1 MYKKLHICAKISLSI
16 VLMSVITSCNRQN
29 TAIGTRE
36 GDTKGDK
43 QSLPCQLANSIDKN
57 SSDNSHVSGAIF
69 VDASGSMA
77 GYVNSSGSKYADVI
91 NSLDS
96 IFDPQQT
103 KYFSFDST
111 AKSIN
116 RDTFFESARQ
126 PSFYQGK
133 DSKIDLAIDSEQGH
147 KSSLVVVVTDLEQDK
162 GDVNRI
168 VQKLATYIQKPNSA
182 VGLIG
187 IKSNF
192 NGTVYNL
199 NNSHFSYSK
208 ERPFYLLAI
217 GNEAE
222 VTNLIGKIKKK
233 FEKSA
238 QTLIFRHQLPGDELA
253 YLKVPGA
260 KVESLRGKLSIP
272 QSLQQDIR
280 IERGDQPIELLEI
293 DKRAREP
300 LTGLNYQLQFS
311 EGEDKTVPALSTNR
325 VQVTKVLAYDPK
337 TKKMEENTTA
347 TKALKLN
354 LTQQGKTA
362 TVNVTIDAQDLP
374 VGMYYMTA
382 DLPTTGLMIPNGWK
396 DWHQDINKSRNNDGS
411 KTMGLLDFIDSLGN
425 KVSEQQRIAG
435 RLCFAI
441 QRN

>member
-1 MYKKLHICAKISLSI
+1 
-16 VLMSVITSCNRQN
+16 MSVITSCNRQN

-36 GDTKGDK
+36 GETKGDK
-43 QSLPCQLANSIDKN
+43 QSLPCQLANSIDNK
-57 SSDNSHVSGAIF
+57 STDNNNVSGSIF

-77 GYVNSSGSKYADVI
+77 GYVNSSGSDYASVI

-116 RDTFFESARQ
+116 RDTFFDSARQ
-126 PSFYQGK
+126 PSFYKGK
-133 DSKIDLAIDSEQGH
+133 DSKIDVALDSEQGR
-147 KSSLVVVVTDLEQDK
+147 KSNLLVVVTDLEQDK

-168 VQKLATYIQKPNSA
+168 VQKLASYIQKPNSA
-182 VGLIG
+182 IGLIG

-199 NNSHFSYSK
+199 NNSAFSYSK

-222 VTNLIGKIKKK
+222 VTKLIGKIKTK
-233 FEKSA
+233 FKKSA
-238 QTLIFRHQLPGDELA
+238 QALIFRQQLLDDELV

-260 KVESLRGKLSIP
+260 KVESLRGKLSLP
-272 QSLQQDIR
+272 QSLQQDMR

-300 LTGLNYQLQFS
+300 LSGLSYELNFPAG
-311 EGEDKTVPALSTNR
+311 EGGIVPTIATNR
-325 VQVTKVLAYDPK
+325 LQVNKVLAYDPK

-362 TVNVTIDAQDLP
+362 TVNVTINAQDLP

-382 DLPTTGLMIPNGWK
+382 DLPTAGLKVPEGWNS
-396 DWHQDINKSRNNDGS
+396 WHQDINKSRNNDGS

>member
-1 MYKKLHICAKISLSI
+1 MLI
-16 VLMSVITSCNRQN
+16 SVITSCNRQN
-29 TAIGTRE
+29 TAIGMRE
-36 GDTKGDK
+36 GETKGDK
-43 QSLPCQLANSIDKN
+43 QSLPCQLANSIDKK
-57 SSDNSHVSGAIF
+57 STDNSNVSGSIF

-77 GYVNSSGSKYADVI
+77 GYVNSSGSDYASVI

-116 RDTFFESARQ
+116 RDTFFDSARQ
-126 PSFYQGK
+126 PSFYKGK
-133 DSKIDLAIDSEQGH
+133 DSKIDVALDSEQGR
-147 KSSLVVVVTDLEQDK
+147 KSNLLVVVTDLEQDK

-182 VGLIG
+182 IGLIG

-199 NNSHFSYSK
+199 NNSAFSYSK

-222 VTNLIGKIKKK
+222 VTKLIGKIKTK

-238 QTLIFRHQLPGDELA
+238 QTLIFRQQLPGDELV
-253 YLKVPGA
+253 YLKVPGT
-260 KVESLRGKLSIP
+260 KVESLRGKLSLP
-272 QSLQQDIR
+272 QSLQQDMR
-280 IERGDQPIELLEI
+280 VERGDQPIELLEI

-300 LTGLNYQLQFS
+300 LSGLNYELNFPAG
-311 EGEDKTVPALSTNR
+311 EGGIVPMIATNR
-325 VQVTKVLAYDPK
+325 VQITKVLAYDPK

-347 TKALKLN
+347 IKALKLN

-362 TVNVTIDAQDLP
+362 MVNVTINAQDLP

-382 DLPTTGLMIPNGWK
+382 DLPTAGLTVPEGWK
-396 DWHQDINKSRNNDGS
+396 SWHQDINKSRNNDGS

>member
-1 MYKKLHICAKISLSI
+1 M
-16 VLMSVITSCNRQN
+16 
-29 TAIGTRE
+29 RE
-36 GDTKGDK
+36 GETKGDK
-43 QSLPCQLANSIDKN
+43 QSLPCQIANSIDKK
-57 SSDNSHVSGAIF
+57 STDNSNVSGSIF

-77 GYVNSSGSKYADVI
+77 GYVNSSGSDYASVI

-116 RDTFFESARQ
+116 RDTFFDSARQ
-126 PSFYQGK
+126 PSFYKGK
-133 DSKIDLAIDSEQGH
+133 DSKIDVALDSEQGR
-147 KSSLVVVVTDLEQDK
+147 KSNLLVVVTDLEQDK

-182 VGLIG
+182 IGLIG

-192 NGTVYNL
+192 KGTVYNL
-199 NNSHFSYSK
+199 NNSAFSYSK

-217 GNEAE
+217 GNEVE
-222 VTNLIGKIKKK
+222 VTKLIGKIKIK

-238 QTLIFRHQLPGDELA
+238 QVLIFRQQLPGDELA

-260 KVESLRGKLSIP
+260 KVESLRGKLSLP
-272 QSLQQDIR
+272 QSLQQDMR

-300 LTGLNYQLQFS
+300 LSGLNYELNFPAG
-311 EGEDKTVPALSTNR
+311 EGGIVPTIATNR
-325 VQVTKVLAYDPK
+325 LQVNKVLAYDPK

-362 TVNVTIDAQDLP
+362 MVNVTINAQDLP

-382 DLPTTGLMIPNGWK
+382 DLPTAGLTAPDTWK
-396 DWHQDINKSRNNDGS
+396 SWHQDINKSRNNDGS
-411 KTMGLLDFIDSLGN
+411 KTMGLLDFIDSLGT

>member
-1 MYKKLHICAKISLSI
+1 MYIKLLVCAKISLVTISLLAI
-16 VLMSVITSCNRQN
+16 AGCNRIN

-36 GDTKGDK
+36 GETKDGK
-43 QSLPCQLANSIDKN
+43 ESLPCQLANSIDKKT
-57 SSDNSHVSGAIF
+57 SDSNISGAIF
-69 VDASGSMA
+69 VDTSGSMS
-77 GYVNSSGSKYADVI
+77 GYVNSSGGDYGSTI
-91 NSLDS
+91 NFLDS

-103 KYFSFDST
+103 KYFSFDSM

-116 RDTFFESARQ
+116 RDTFFDSARQ
-126 PSFYQGK
+126 ASFYQGK
-133 DSKIDLAIDSEQGH
+133 DSKIDVALDSEQGR

-168 VQKLATYIQKPNSA
+168 VQKLASYIQKPNYA

-199 NNSHFSYSK
+199 NNSSFNYSK

-222 VTNLIGKIKKK
+222 VSKLIGKFKTK
-233 FEKSA
+233 FAKSA
-238 QTLIFRHQLPGDELA
+238 QTIIFRQQLPGDELA
-253 YLKVPGA
+253 YLKLPGA
-260 KVESLRGKLSIP
+260 KVDSLRGKIALP

-280 IERGDQPIELLEI
+280 VERGDQPIELLEI

-300 LTGLNYQLQFS
+300 LEGLNYQLQFP
-311 EGEDKTVPALSTNR
+311 EGEDKTVPSIASNR
-325 VQVTKVLAYDPK
+325 LQITKVLAYDPK
-337 TKKMEENTTA
+337 TKKMAENTTA
-347 TKALKLN
+347 NKALKLN
-354 LTQQGKTA
+354 LTQQGKST
-362 TVNVTIDAQDLP
+362 TVNVTINAQDLP

-382 DLPTTGLMIPNGWK
+382 DLPTAGLTAPDTWK
-396 DWHQDINKSRNNDGS
+396 SWHQDINKPRNNDGS

>member
-1 MYKKLHICAKISLSI
+1 MVLIS
-16 VLMSVITSCNRQN
+16 VVTGCNRQN

-36 GDTKGDK
+36 GETKGDK
-43 QSLPCQLANSIDKN
+43 QSLPCQLANTNDKKT
-57 SSDNSHVSGAIF
+57 SDSNASGAIF
-69 VDASGSMA
+69 VDASGSMG
-77 GYVNSSGSKYADVI
+77 GYVNSSGSDYANAI
-91 NSLDS
+91 NLLDS

-111 AKSIN
+111 AKSMN
-116 RDTFFESARQ
+116 RDTFFDSARQ

-133 DSKIDLAIDSEQGH
+133 DSKIDLAIDSEQGR
-147 KSSLVVVVTDLEQDK
+147 KSSLMVVVTDLEQDK

-182 VGLIG
+182 IGLIG

-199 NNSHFSYSK
+199 NNSAFSYSK

-222 VTNLIGKIKKK
+222 VTKLIGKFKTK
-233 FEKSA
+233 FAKSA
-238 QTLIFRHQLPGDELA
+238 QTIIFRQQLPGDELA

-260 KVESLRGKLSIP
+260 KVESLRGKISFP

-280 IERGDQPIELLEI
+280 VERGEQPIELLEI

-300 LTGLNYQLQFS
+300 LTGLNYELNFPAN
-311 EGEDKTVPALSTNR
+311 EGGTVPAIATNR
-325 VQVTKVLAYDPK
+325 LQVTKVLAYDPQ

-362 TVNVTIDAQDLP
+362 TVNVTINAQDLP

-382 DLPTTGLMIPNGWK
+382 DLPTAGLTAPDSWK
-396 DWHQDINKSRNNDGS
+396 SWHQDINKSRNNDGS

>member
-1 MYKKLHICAKISLSI
+1 
-16 VLMSVITSCNRQN
+16 MSVITSCNRQN

-36 GDTKGDK
+36 GETKGDK
-43 QSLPCQLANSIDKN
+43 QSLPCQLANSIDKKT
-57 SSDNSHVSGAIF
+57 SDSNAAGAIF
-69 VDASGSMA
+69 VDASGSMT
-77 GYVNSSGSKYADVI
+77 GYVNSSGSDYSSAV
-91 NSLDS
+91 NFLDS

-116 RDTFFESARQ
+116 RDTFFDSARQ
-126 PSFYQGK
+126 PSFYKGK
-133 DSKIDLAIDSEQGH
+133 DSKIDVALDSEQGR
-147 KSSLVVVVTDLEQDK
+147 KSSLVAIVTDLEQDK

-182 VGLIG
+182 LGLVG

-199 NNSHFSYSK
+199 NNSAFSYSK

-222 VTNLIGKIKKK
+222 VSKLIGKFKTK
-233 FEKSA
+233 FAKSA
-238 QTLIFRHQLPGDELA
+238 QTIIFRQQLPGDELA
-253 YLKVPGA
+253 YLKLPGA
-260 KVESLRGKLSIP
+260 KVESLRGKLSFP

-280 IERGDQPIELLEI
+280 VERGDQLIELLEI

-300 LTGLNYQLQFS
+300 LTGLNYELNFPAN
-311 EGEDKTVPALSTNR
+311 EGGTVPTIATSRL
-325 VQVTKVLAYDPK
+325 QVNKVLAYDPK

-362 TVNVTIDAQDLP
+362 TVNVTIEAQDLP

-382 DLPTTGLMIPNGWK
+382 DLPTAGLIAPDSWK
-396 DWHQDINKSRNNDGS
+396 SWHQDINKSRNNDGS